1 MRRGLATTTVH
12 ALALAA
18 ALAVP
23 AAHAADDKTADKPV
37 VDEILAILKERGDI
51 DEGEYQR
58 LVAKNAQHEE
68 QQEDM
73 LRRLTVFGDLRT
85 RYEGFW
91 YDRDELSNYPNRFR
105 GRYRARLGA
114 SAIINDYITAVARIT
129 TSEGDMRSENQT
141 FGRNQPDFSYDGVY
155 WDWGYIQARTLEG
168 QIPFGTVATT
178 QAGKTPNPF
187 IQKFG
192 REKMLWDP
200 DITLE
205 GAVAMLTASPW
216 KDVKLFLNSSYSIID
231 ENWSA
236 TGGVN
241 KDPHMIA
248 VQFGSE
254 FKWPEAF
261 TSGARFSWYGF
272 RSLDAAFIERGVAQ
286 STSSGG
292 TTTGGGNIVDGLTG
306 DPNGGHMNVGEMSVY
321 LGWNGIAEWPILLAG
336 GISDNFSAESSKLF
350 PGVGQDGLAWNAG
363 IEVGDKVQWVRLG
376 ATYYYIE
383 ANAFP
388 SMYIDSDTL
397 DGFTNRKGWAF
408 TGTRQLFTNT
418 DLALSLYSSRLM
430 HSSLP
435 AYAASVPGSQ
445 RIRLQADVEVKF

>member
-1 MRRGLATTTVH
+1 MQRILAGKAMR
-12 ALALAA
+12 ALALATMLA
-18 ALAVP
+18 AP
-23 AAHAADDKTADKPV
+23 AAYADDEKTADKPV

-58 LVAKNAQHEE
+58 LVAKNAQHAE
-68 QQEDM
+68 QEEDM
-73 LRRLTVFGDLRT
+73 LRRLTVFGDLRA

-91 YDRDELSNYPNRFR
+91 YDRDELSNQPDRFR

-114 SAIINDYITAVARIT
+114 SARINDYITAVARIA
-129 TSEGDMRSENQT
+129 TSEGDMRSENQS
-141 FGRNQPDFSYDGVY
+141 FGRNQPDFNYDGVY
-155 WDWGYIQARTLEG
+155 WDWGYIQARSLEG
-168 QIPFGTVATT
+168 QLPFGAIAMT
-178 QAGKTPNPF
+178 QLGKTPNPF

-205 GAVAMLTASPW
+205 GAVATLTAAPW
-216 KDVKLFLNSSYSIID
+216 KDVKLFLNSGYSIID

-248 VQFGSE
+248 VQLGSE
-254 FKWPEAF
+254 FRWPAAF
-261 TSGARFSWYGF
+261 TSGARFNWYGF
-272 RSLDAAFIERGVAQ
+272 RSLDEAFVERGVAQ
-286 STSSGG
+286 TTSSGG

-306 DPNGGHMNVGEMSVY
+306 DPDGGSMDVGEMSVY
-321 LGWNGIAEWPILLAG
+321 LGWNGIEEWPVLLAG
-336 GISDNFSAESSKLF
+336 GVSDNFSAVRSSLF
-350 PGVGQDGLAWNAG
+350 PGVGQESLAWNAG
-363 IEVGDKVQWVRLG
+363 LEVGDKTAWVRLG

-388 SMYIDSDTL
+388 SMYIDSDNT

-408 TGTRQLFTNT
+408 SGTRQLFEST
-418 DLALSLYSSRLM
+418 DLVLTLYSSRIVDD
-430 HSSLP
+430 SLP
-435 AYAASVPGSQ
+435 AHEDSVAGSQ
-445 RIRLQADVEVKF
+445 RIRLQADVDVKF